1 MVFQRVRPQ
10 RWLATLAIVAALLLG
25 ACASA
30 PPPTG
35 VLSQAELAVRDAER
49 SQASQYAALELQMAR
64 ENFDQ
69 AKQAM
74 QRKEHE
80 TARRM
85 AEKALVEARLAE
97 DKALAASTREAAEDL
112 RRSIESLRDEISRA
126 SKSR

>member
-1 MVFQRVRPQ
+1 MVVLRIRPQ
-10 RWLATLAIVAALLLG
+10 GWFAMLAMAGALLLG

-35 VLSQAELAVRDAER
+35 VMSQAELAVRDAER

-64 ENFDQ
+64 ENFDL

-97 DKALAASTREAAEDL
+97 DKALAASTREAAEEL
-112 RRSIESLRDEISRA
+112 RRSIDSLRDEISRA

>member
-1 MVFQRVRPQ
+1 MVVLRIRPQ
-10 RWLATLAIVAALLLG
+10 GWFALLAMAGALLVG

-35 VLSQAELAVRDAER
+35 VMSQAELAVRDAER

-97 DKALAASTREAAEDL
+97 DKALAASTREAAEEL
-112 RRSIESLRDEISRA
+112 RRSIDSLRDEISRA

>member
-1 MVFQRVRPQ
+1 MVVLRIRPQ
-10 RWLATLAIVAALLLG
+10 GWFAMLAMAGALLVG

-35 VLSQAELAVRDAER
+35 VMSQAELAVRDAER

-64 ENFDQ
+64 ENFDL

-97 DKALAASTREAAEDL
+97 DKALAASTREAAEEL
-112 RRSIESLRDEISRA
+112 RRSIDSLRDEISRA